1 MDLPSTWHSRTAR
14 LRARL
19 AGVSTELHPISR
31 ALLPILLVVPAW
43 VSASTAGPM
52 GPVPSAASSGDARL
66 GAAAGVPER
75 TIAARADRRL
85 PDLWAS
91 RDAVLQRGLERLLAA
106 QGLAPAASGGRLA
119 VVVADITDPEAPRVA
134 AVNGDRMMYAA
145 SLPKI
150 AILLGAMDTMQ
161 RGRAVPDAAVDHDI
175 EQMIRYSSNSAA
187 TRVLE
192 WVGRDRLLAL
202 LQSPRLRLYDPAHNG
217 GLWVGKDYGGSPA
230 YSRDPVG
237 NLSHGATAMQVA
249 RLFQMLEGGA
259 LLDAERS
266 ARMKAVLGDPGI
278 RHKFVKGLESRPG
291 ATVYRKS
298 GTWQQFHADGAL
310 VESGGRKLVLVGL
323 AEDPR
328 GGEWLA
334 GMAAPLHDLLLDTSR
349 DTGRLAR
356 HDPD

>member
-1 MDLPSTWHSRTAR
+1 MHR
-14 LRARL
+14 
-19 AGVSTELHPISR
+19 ISR
-31 ALLPILLVVPAW
+31 ALLPLLLTVPAW
-43 VSASTAGPM
+43 VSASTAGPI
-52 GPVPSAASSGDARL
+52 GTVPTASPAGDPRL
-66 GAAAGVPER
+66 GAEAMVRER
-75 TIAARADRRL
+75 TPAAPADRRL

-91 RDAVLQRGLERLLAA
+91 RDAELQRGLERLLAA
-106 QGLAPAASGGRLA
+106 QGLSSAAGSGHLA
-119 VVVADITDPEAPRVA
+119 VVVADITEPAAPRVA
-134 AVNGDRMMYAA
+134 SVNGDHMMYAA

-150 AILLGAMDTMQ
+150 AILLGAMDTLQ
-161 RGRAVPDAAVDHDI
+161 HGRAVPDAAVEHDI

-230 YSRDPVG
+230 YSRDPLG

-249 RLFQMLEGGA
+249 RLFQLLEGGQ
-259 LLDAERS
+259 LLDAEHS
-266 ARMKAVLGDPGI
+266 ARMKEVLGNPGI

-334 GMAAPLHDLLLDTSR
+334 GIAAPLHDLALGMSR
-349 DTGRLAR
+349 DAGRVAR
-356 HDPD
+356 HEPR